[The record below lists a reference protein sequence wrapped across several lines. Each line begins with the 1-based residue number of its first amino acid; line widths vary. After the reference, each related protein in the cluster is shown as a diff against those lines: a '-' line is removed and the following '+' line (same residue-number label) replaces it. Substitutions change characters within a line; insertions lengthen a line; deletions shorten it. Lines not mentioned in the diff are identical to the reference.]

1 MMMDRNPT
9 SLPSRRM
16 LFSTA
21 ARAIILSLLATG
33 TSLHA
38 QETAP
43 AQTTVPVAVGA
54 AGAASINLTP
64 RRVIFDGVKRTEAIY
79 VFNQGSKAATVDVSL
94 IDNVMMGDGEIV
106 PVSQLGNRGPAGA
119 AAAAALHS
127 AHDMILATPSRLLL
141 EPGKGKT
148 IRLRAALPD
157 GTTTPTEF
165 RTHLTV
171 TTLPDADTG
180 LTAEAA
186 ATTQKGELSMRVQ
199 SVFGISIPLIVRN
212 GDASATA
219 TLSDF
224 ALVHGPARQGDHAG
238 ASSPVLQ
245 LSLGRSGTSSIYGNI
260 EVRSGDGKGAELVGF
275 IRGISVYA
283 ELPSRQV
290 RVNLMREPRKGETLT
305 VKFIDD
311 EGRPGGPSASGTF
324 HAP

>member
-1 MMMDRNPT
+1 MT
-9 SLPSRRM
+9 EKKSSSLPSCRALLSATTRAVLVSM
-16 LFSTA
+16 LA
-21 ARAIILSLLATG
+21 AG
-33 TSLHA
+33 VPLHA
-38 QETAP
+38 EEAAP
-43 AQTTVPVAVGA
+43 APAAVPVAIGA

-64 RRVIFDGVKRTEAIY
+64 RRVIFDGAKRTEAIY

-106 PVSQLGNRGPAGA
+106 PVSQLSNRGQAGA

-148 IRLRAALPD
+148 IRLRASLPD
-157 GTTTPTEF
+157 GAATAAEF

-186 ATTQKGELSMRVQ
+186 ATAQKGELSMRVQ

-219 TLSDF
+219 TVGDF
-224 ALVHGPARQGDHAG
+224 ALVRGPARTAERG
-238 ASSPVLQ
+238 AASTPVLQ

-260 EVRSGDGKGAELVGF
+260 EVRSGEGKASELVGF